1 MNIKLHVICIII
13 VLALGEPGLADNN
26 NNNNTVLVHGT
37 AYNWDTLEPLENV
50 IIYINST
57 PPQSWVA
64 KNGTYSFE
72 LLPGNYEIT
81 AKYYQNDILIYS
93 VEETI
98 PIIEGGDDVNYVY
111 DLMLLPVYS
120 EKPNIGSNIK
130 GLNENNSSNR
140 TYLQIGL
147 AFILLG
153 TGYIFYSKYKNLRK
167 KTFVQEEIKNY
178 TLSNS
183 FKTSVEELPPE
194 ENLIEEPV
202 HNSEIHSASL
212 KNRLPL
218 PPELQEVINVIRAN
232 RGQIA
237 QKDLRTRLKQ
247 SEVKVSLILSDL
259 EKRSLIKK
267 LKSGRENIIILIDEN
282 F

>member
-111 DLMLLPVYS
+111 DLMLLPVSS

-130 GLNENNSSNR
+130 GLNENNSSNM

-153 TGYIFYSKYKNLRK
+153 TGYIFYRKYKYSGKMNFIK
-167 KTFVQEEIKNY
+167 KEIKNDNF
-178 TLSNS
+178 SNN
-183 FKTSVEELPPE
+183 FKTNVEEISQT
-194 ENLIEEPV
+194 ENLIEDPV
-202 HNSEIHSASL
+202 QSSAIHSSSL
-212 KNRLPL
+212 KTMLPL

-232 RGQIA
+232 RGRIA
-237 QKDLRTRLKQ
+237 QKDLRSKLKQ
-247 SEVKVSLILSDL
+247 SEVKVSLMLSDL
-259 EKRSLIKK
+259 EKRGLIEKF
-267 LKSGRENIIILIDEN
+267 KSGRENIVILIDEK